1 MIYFWLIVLGLAFGS
16 FVNALVWRL
25 HQQWLPKKKR
35 AAKDTELSILK
46 GRSMC
51 PHCKHVLS
59 ARDLI
64 PVLSWISTVGKCR
77 YCHKPISWQY
87 PIVELATVALFVF
100 SYMVWPQP
108 LITVADYTIFV
119 AWLTAVVLLMALLVY
134 DLKWM
139 LLPNR
144 LMAPLIA
151 ISAVYAALHVG
162 LADRP
167 GMALL
172 GVIGAILIASGLFY
186 VLFQL
191 SDGKWI
197 GGGDVKLGVAI
208 GLLVASPILAMLTL
222 FIASVM
228 GLLVM
233 LPGIIRGRVG
243 MTTQLPFGPFL
254 IVATIVTVLYGQVIA
269 DWYMNVFLF
278 V

>member
-1 MIYFWLIVLGLAFGS
+1 M
-16 FVNALVWRL
+16 
-25 HQQWLPKKKR
+25 
-35 AAKDTELSILK
+35 K

-51 PHCKHVLS
+51 PHCKHVLTV
-59 ARDLI
+59 RDLI
-64 PVLSWISTVGKCR
+64 PVLSWLSTAGKCR
-77 YCHKPISWQY
+77 HCQKPISWQY
-87 PIVELATVALFVF
+87 PLVELATVALFVF
-100 SYMVWPQP
+100 SYIVWPQQ
-108 LITVADYTIFV
+108 LITGADYAVFV
-119 AWLTAVVLLMALLVY
+119 TWLTAVVLLMALLIY
-134 DLKWM
+134 DLRWM

-151 ISAVYAALHVG
+151 VSAVYAALHVG